1 MNDHNLIQIVRGA
14 THKAGNTLDLLFT
27 NNANLIHSYELI
39 PAPHNVSHHSLLDIK
54 IHFGLHLN
62 EQNQKEIHNAR
73 NVFDEYNFFS
83 KKIDRASMKSA
94 MKDKCW
100 TDLHTYST
108 QEQLQIFTDWTIDIV
123 KEYVPKR
130 KTNRKNF
137 YRIPRDRKILFRKR
151 KNIMKKVV
159 NQPLTKKLKNKLIDI
174 EIKLKR
180 SYQTEQQIEEQ
191 QAVDSIKN
199 NPKFFFSY
207 AKRHSKTKSKV
218 GPLRNKN
225 NKLIYDKQS
234 IANIL
239 QDQYTSVFSTPKET
253 DISYPN
259 ACQNQ
264 INDIIFEEKDIIEAI
279 STLTPNAAPGPDG
292 FPAVLLKN
300 CKEELAK
307 PISIFWRSSLDLG
320 EIEEIHKRN
329 HITPISKRGD
339 QGEPSNYRPVS
350 LTSHLTK
357 IFEKVIRKKLV
368 KYLNDNN
375 LFNPTQH
382 GFRQGR
388 SCLSQLL
395 SHYDSILSKLEEG
408 KEVDVIYLDFS
419 KAFDKVDHEILLSKL
434 KSIGIRG
441 KLLTW
446 IKSFL
451 KNRNQIVFVDG
462 HGSYEAKIKSGVPQ
476 GSVLG
481 PLFFIIMIADI
492 DEKTNKTEL
501 SSFADDTRVM
511 KAIRDILD
519 QFYLQGDMN
528 NIYKRSDQN
537 NMTINGKKFEHL
549 HYGNTFKCSYF
560 TGDGKVIESKCE
572 VKDLGITLSDDATFN
587 QHIINTV
594 EKAQILV
601 GWILRTFN
609 SRDQGLMLTLWKSL
623 VIPHLDYCSQ
633 LWSPKESK
641 FIQLIED
648 VQKSFTRKIKG
659 LCNQDYWERLK
670 SLKLYSLQRRRERY
684 IIIYTWC
691 MLENLVPSID
701 SINSYHNPRQGRKC
715 YISLVRRGPWQKHI
729 YASFRMQGPRL
740 FNTLPNTLR
749 NLTGCS
755 KDKFKTEL
763 DKYLF
768 RIPDE
773 PLMPGYTMMRRSE
786 SNSIINMKQYI
797 GPLRMDAQ
805 LTYESSSSS
814 SSSSLSI
821 TENSKMHHLPSN
833 AGEFELTQELFNL
846 FRLL

>member
-1 MNDHNLIQIVRGA
+1 M
-14 THKAGNTLDLLFT
+14 
-27 NNANLIHSYELI
+27 
-39 PAPHNVSHHSLLDIK
+39 
-54 IHFGLHLN
+54 
-62 EQNQKEIHNAR
+62 
-73 NVFDEYNFFS
+73 
-83 KKIDRASMKSA
+83 
-94 MKDKCW
+94 
-100 TDLHTYST
+100 
-108 QEQLQIFTDWTIDIV
+108 
-123 KEYVPKR
+123 
-130 KTNRKNF
+130 
-137 YRIPRDRKILFRKR
+137 
-151 KNIMKKVV
+151 
-159 NQPLTKKLKNKLIDI
+159 
-174 EIKLKR
+174 
-180 SYQTEQQIEEQ
+180 
-191 QAVDSIKN
+191 
-199 NPKFFFSY
+199 
-207 AKRHSKTKSKV
+207 
-218 GPLRNKN
+218 
-225 NKLIYDKQS
+225 
-234 IANIL
+234 
-239 QDQYTSVFSTPKET
+239 
-253 DISYPN
+253 
-259 ACQNQ
+259 
-264 INDIIFEEKDIIEAI
+264 
-279 STLTPNAAPGPDG
+279 
-292 FPAVLLKN
+292 
-300 CKEELAK
+300 
-307 PISIFWRSSLDLG
+307 
-320 EIEEIHKRN
+320 
-329 HITPISKRGD
+329 
-339 QGEPSNYRPVS
+339 
-350 LTSHLTK
+350 
-357 IFEKVIRKKLV
+357 

-528 NIYKRSDQN
+528 NIYKWSDQN
-537 NMTINGKKFEHL
+537 NMMMNGNKFEHL